1 MHAPDP
7 SSDDSRLLRS
17 IPASRLALIERI
29 ARTREAGWDARRT
42 PGRGTSA
49 ASDGAR
55 YREMRARFLRIYFRG
70 VGEED
75 LAERSPATL
84 ASVARSHLELGWRR
98 ALGQTLVRIFNPDR
112 ARDGFD
118 SPHTVVQ
125 IVTDDKPFLVDS
137 VGIAFGRAGLAM
149 HLIIHPVLEVRR
161 DARGRLVGL
170 GANGDQPHQAE
181 SWEMY
186 EIDRQT
192 DPAAIERLQRDIEST
207 LTDVSLAVDDWRAMR
222 ARARNL
228 VANLEREPPPL
239 PAEEVTEA
247 RELLEWMEEGHF
259 VFLGYRYYR
268 LERGARADRLIPDA
282 RTGLG
287 ILRSRGDGTRPT
299 ATVLT
304 GDIRARAREHELL
317 VLTKANSVSSVH
329 RAEYLDYA
337 GVKSFDARGSV
348 MGEHRF
354 LGLWTSSAYHRS
366 PRDIPVLRRK
376 VDRVIQYFGLDPHGH
391 DGKAVLNVLE
401 TYPRDEL
408 FQASVED
415 LIRIARG
422 VVNLYERR
430 TVRLLA
436 RRDPYHRF
444 YSCLVYVPRDRY
456 NTEVRQRIE
465 QIILE
470 GFAGRSVESQVQI
483 SGASHARV
491 HVVVRTEPPGAR
503 KVDIAAI
510 ERRIADAALT
520 WTDRLREVL
529 VAREGEA
536 AGIALATRYR
546 RVFPLAYEDDV
557 APADALA
564 DIRDLERLR
573 SAPEARRLSLHRP
586 EQQRPARMH
595 LKIVR
600 LGDPVPISDLL
611 PILENFGLRVIA
623 ERPYELVWPEG
634 GAAWIQD
641 FELEHRDGLAID
653 IDRIEARFKEAL
665 TMTWSGDAENDGFNR
680 LLLGADLTARE
691 ISVLRAYC
699 RYLLQT
705 GVPFSQAYMERALAA
720 NPAIAAGLVRLFEA
734 RLDPAAQ
741 PAAAGAGRPHPAS
754 SRARDKSQDIAAR
767 IRASLDAVAS
777 LDEDRILRAYLG
789 LVQAT
794 LRTNFYR
801 RDGGGAPLPYLSLKL
816 DPGAIADLPLPRPK
830 FEIFVYSPR
839 VEGVHLRMG
848 YVARGGIRWSDR
860 REDFRTEVL
869 GLMKAQQVKNTLIV
883 PVGAKGGFVPKRLPG
898 GSREEVQTEVIA
910 CYRTFIRG
918 LLDLTDNIVGGRL
931 VPPPQVVRRDGD
943 DAYLVVA
950 ADKGTATFSDIAN
963 ALAAEYGFWLGDAF
977 ASGGSAGYDH
987 KRLGITARGGW
998 ECVKR
1003 HFRELGV
1010 DIQKTAFTAA
1020 GIGDMSGDVFGN
1032 GMLLSRHIRLQAAF
1046 DHRHIFLDPDPD
1058 PAVSFAERQRLF
1070 DLPRSS
1076 WDDYDR
1082 TRISKGGAVF
1092 PRNAKS
1098 VTLAPEAR
1106 ALLALESPAVTPTE
1120 IMRAILRLP
1129 VDLLWNGGI
1138 GTYVKASRE
1147 SNGEV
1152 GDRAND
1158 ALRINGRELR
1168 AKVVG
1173 EGGNLGLTQ
1182 RGRIEYAL
1190 AGGRLNTD
1198 FIDNSAGV
1206 NTSDVEVNLKI
1217 LLNPIVQAGRLTGG
1231 ERNRLLAGMSGE
1243 VCELV
1248 LRNNYLQSEAISTL
1262 ELQARARLSEFQ
1274 HLIRSLERSGE
1285 LNRALEFLPTDDEL
1299 SERRKAGAGLTRP
1312 ELSILLA
1319 YSKIWL
1325 NNHLLDSDVPE
1336 DPYLSSELE
1345 RYFPAPVRRR
1355 FARAISHHRLRREII
1370 ATATTNSLINR
1381 MGPTFV
1387 PRAQEDTGAE
1397 PAQIARAYTA
1407 AREIFAIR
1415 AVWSRIEELDNRVPA
1430 KVQYAAAFETSRLL
1444 RHATYWL
1451 IARRRALKVDAAVAE
1466 FRAGV
1471 HELESRIGHVLCGS
1485 WREQF
1490 EQVRAQ
1496 HLKAG
1501 LPPELAARVASL
1513 EANNASLDIV
1523 ELAASQRIAVT
1534 EAARIYFEAGAGTGL
1549 DWLRQQIDRLPVEGP
1564 WQATART
1571 GLRDAALRLHRR
1583 LAERVLS
1590 RSRGGSAQER
1600 VAAWQDGAGK
1610 ELAHWQ
1616 RTLADMR
1623 AAGAADFATLTV
1635 GVESLRK
1642 LAE

>member
-1 MHAPDP
+1 MQSPDL

-17 IPASRLALIERI
+17 IPPARLALIERI
-29 ARTREAGWDARRT
+29 VRTRIASRQGPPGSSDA
-42 PGRGTSA
+42 
-49 ASDGAR
+49 AR
-55 YREMRARFLRIYFRG
+55 YREIQQPFLRAYFRG

-75 LAERSPATL
+75 LAERAPATL
-84 ASVARSHLELGWRR
+84 ATAARSHLELGWRR
-98 ALGQTLVRIFNPDR
+98 APGQSLVRIFNPDPE
-112 ARDGFD
+112 RDGFE
-118 SPHTVVQ
+118 SPHTLVQ
-125 IVTDDKPFLVDS
+125 IVTDDRPFLVDS
-137 VGIAFGRAGLAM
+137 VGIAFSRAGLAM
-149 HLIIHPVLEVRR
+149 HLIVHPVLEVRR
-161 DARGRLVGL
+161 DGRGRIAGL
-170 GANGDQPHQAE
+170 GANGSEPEKAE
-181 SWEMY
+181 SWELY

-192 DPAAIERLQRDIEST
+192 DPAAIERLRHDIEST
-207 LTDVSLAVDDWRAMR
+207 LTDVSLAVDDWPAMR
-222 ARARNL
+222 ERVRSL
-228 VANLEREPPPL
+228 VADLERDPPPL
-239 PAEEVTEA
+239 PSEDIREA
-247 RELLEWMEEGHF
+247 RQLLEWMEERHF

-268 LERGARADRLIPDA
+268 LEREAREDRLVADT
-282 RTGLG
+282 RSGLG
-287 ILRSRGDGTRPT
+287 ILRLRSAGGKPA

-304 GDIRARAREHELL
+304 GDVRARARDRELL
-317 VLTKANSVSSVH
+317 VLTKANSISTVH
-329 RAEYLDYA
+329 RGEYLDYA
-337 GVKSFDARGSV
+337 GVKTFDARGRV
-348 MGEHRF
+348 TGEHRF
-354 LGLWTSSAYHRS
+354 LGLWTSTAYHRS

-408 FQASVED
+408 FQASVDD

-465 QIILE
+465 QIVLE
-470 GFAGRSVESQVQI
+470 GFAGQSVESQVQI
-483 SGASHARV
+483 SGSSHARV
-491 HVVVRTEPPGAR
+491 HVVVRTEPPGPR

-510 ERRIADAALT
+510 ERRIAEAALT

-546 RVFPLAYEDDV
+546 RVFPLAYEEDV
-557 APADALA
+557 APADALV
-564 DIRDLERLR
+564 DIAYLEQLR
-573 SAPEARRLSLHRP
+573 ATPDARRLSLHRP
-586 EQQRPARMH
+586 QLQKPARLH

-600 LGDPVPISDLL
+600 LGEPVPISDLL

-623 ERPYELVWPEG
+623 ERPYELAWPEG

-641 FELEHRDGLAID
+641 FELEHRDGLPID
-653 IDRIEARFKEAL
+653 IGHIDTRFKEAL
-665 TMTWSGDAENDGFNR
+665 TLTWSGDTENDGFNR

-691 ISVLRAYC
+691 ITVLRAYC

-734 RLDPAAQ
+734 LHDPAAQ
-741 PAAAGAGRPHPAS
+741 PPTGRRV
-754 SRARDKSQDIAAR
+754 RARKERPDGSGSPSEQIAAQ
-767 IRASLDAVAS
+767 IRASLDSVAS

-801 RDGGGAPLPYLSLKL
+801 RDPGGVPLSYLSLKL
-816 DPGAIADLPLPRPK
+816 DPAAIPDLPLPRPK

-869 GLMKAQQVKNTLIV
+869 GLMKAQNVKNTLIV
-883 PVGAKGGFVPKRLPG
+883 PVGAKGGFVAKRLPG
-898 GSREEVQTEVIA
+898 GTREEVQAEVIA

-918 LLDLTDNIVGGRL
+918 LLDLTDNIIGGRL

-950 ADKGTATFSDIAN
+950 ADKGTATFSDVAN
-963 ALAAEYGFWLGDAF
+963 GISAEYGFWLGDAF

-987 KRLGITARGGW
+987 KKLAITARGGW

-1003 HFRELGV
+1003 HFRELGI
-1010 DIQKTAFTAA
+1010 DIQKTDFTAI

-1032 GMLLSRHIRLQAAF
+1032 GMLLSRHVRLQAAF
-1046 DHRHIFLDPDPD
+1046 DHRHIFLDPNPD

-1082 TRISKGGAVF
+1082 TRISKGGGVF
-1092 PRNAKS
+1092 ARSAKS
-1098 VTLAPEAR
+1098 ITLSPEAR
-1106 ALLALESPAVTPTE
+1106 TLLGLEVAANTPTE
-1120 IMRAILRLP
+1120 IMRAILRMP

-1147 SNGEV
+1147 SNAEV

-1158 ALRINGRELR
+1158 GLRINGRELK

-1173 EGGNLGLTQ
+1173 EGGNLGFTQ

-1217 LLNPIVQAGRLTGG
+1217 LLNPIVQAGRLTAG
-1231 ERNRLLAGMSGE
+1231 ERNRLLASMSSE
-1243 VCELV
+1243 VCALV
-1248 LRNNYLQSEAISTL
+1248 LRNNYLQSQAISTL
-1262 ELQARARLSEFQ
+1262 ELQARARMAEFQ
-1274 HLIRSLERSGE
+1274 HLIRSLEGSGE

-1299 SERRKAGAGLTRP
+1299 AERRKAGAGLTRP
-1312 ELSILLA
+1312 ELAILLA

-1336 DPYLSSELE
+1336 DAYLSTELD
-1345 RYFPAPVRRR
+1345 RYFPGPVRRR
-1355 FARAISHHRLRREII
+1355 FARAISRHRLRREII

-1407 AREIFAIR
+1407 AREIFEVR
-1415 AVWSRIEELDNRVPA
+1415 TVWARIEELDNRVPA
-1430 KVQYAAAFETSRLL
+1430 KVQYTAAFETSRLL

-1451 IARRRALKVDAAVAE
+1451 LARRRALKVDTAVAE

-1490 EQVRAQ
+1490 DQVRAQ
-1496 HLKAG
+1496 HLEAG
-1501 LPPELAARVASL
+1501 LPPDLAARVASL
-1513 EANNASLDIV
+1513 EAHNASLDIV
-1523 ELAASQRIAVT
+1523 ELASSQRIGVM
-1534 EAARIYFEAGAGTGL
+1534 EAARLYFEAGARTGL

-1590 RSRGGSAQER
+1590 RGRGGNAEER
-1600 VAAWQDGAGK
+1600 VAAWQESAGK
-1610 ELAHWQ
+1610 ELTHWQ

-1642 LAE
+1642 LTE

>member
-1 MHAPDP
+1 MQAPEP

-29 ARTREAGWDARRT
+29 VRTRVSLRRGLFPAADAT
-42 PGRGTSA
+42 
-49 ASDGAR
+49 R
-55 YREMRARFLRIYFRG
+55 YREVQQRFLRAYFRG
-70 VGEED
+70 VGDED
-75 LAERSPATL
+75 LAERTPATL
-84 ASVARSHLELGWRR
+84 AGEARSHLELGWRR
-98 ALGQTLVRIFNPDR
+98 APGQSLVRIFNPDPE
-112 ARDGFD
+112 RDGFE
-118 SPHTVVQ
+118 SPHTLVQ
-125 IVTDDKPFLVDS
+125 IVTDDRPFLVDS
-137 VGIAFGRAGLAM
+137 VGIAFARAGLAM
-149 HLIIHPVLEVRR
+149 HLIVHPVLEVRR
-161 DARGRLVGL
+161 DGRGRLAGL
-170 GANGDQPHQAE
+170 GANGGGPHAAE
-181 SWEMY
+181 SWELY
-186 EIDRQT
+186 EVDRQT
-192 DPAAIERLQRDIEST
+192 DPAALERLRHDLEST
-207 LTDVSLAVDDWRAMR
+207 LTDVTLAVDDWPAMR
-222 ARARNL
+222 ERVRSL
-228 VANLEREPPPL
+228 VADLERDPPSL
-239 PAEEVTEA
+239 PSDDVSEA
-247 RELLEWMEEGHF
+247 RQLLEWMEERHF

-268 LERGARADRLIPDA
+268 LERGAGEDRLIAEP
-282 RTGLG
+282 RSGLG
-287 ILRSRGDGTRPT
+287 ILRTRGAGGRTA

-304 GDIRARAREHELL
+304 GDVRARARDRQLL
-317 VLTKANSVSSVH
+317 VLTKANSISTVH
-329 RAEYLDYA
+329 RAEYLDYV
-337 GVKSFDARGSV
+337 GVKTFDARGPV
-348 MGEHRF
+348 TGEHRF
-354 LGLWTSSAYHRS
+354 LGLWTSTAYNRS

-376 VDRVIQYFGLDPHGH
+376 VDRVIEHFGLDPHGH

-408 FQASVED
+408 FQASFED

-430 TVRLLA
+430 TVRLLT

-465 QIILE
+465 QIVLE
-470 GFAGRSVESQVQI
+470 GFSGRSVESQVQI
-483 SGASHARV
+483 SGSSHARV
-491 HVVVRTEPPGAR
+491 HVVVRTDPPGPR

-510 ERRIADAALT
+510 ERRIAEAALT

-536 AGIALATRYR
+536 AGIALGTRYR
-546 RVFPLAYEDDV
+546 RVFPLAYEEDV

-564 DIRDLERLR
+564 DIADLERLR
-573 SAPEARRLSLHRP
+573 TAPEARRLSLHRP
-586 EQQRPARMH
+586 QHQKPGRMH

-600 LGDPVPISDLL
+600 IGDPVPISDLL

-623 ERPYELVWPEG
+623 ERPYELAWPEG
-634 GAAWIQD
+634 GTAWIQD

-653 IDRIEARFKEAL
+653 IGRIEERFKEAL
-665 TMTWSGDAENDGFNR
+665 EMTWSGDAENDGFNR
-680 LLLGADLTARE
+680 LLLAADLTARE
-691 ISVLRAYC
+691 ITVLRAYC

-734 RLDPAAQ
+734 RLDPAEQ
-741 PAAAGAGRPHPAS
+741 PAASRSGRT
-754 SRARDKSQDIAAR
+754 RANPSEEIVAQIN
-767 IRASLDAVAS
+767 ASLDSVAS

-789 LVQAT
+789 LAQAT

-801 RDGGGAPLPYLSLKL
+801 RDPAGGTLPYLSFKL
-816 DPGAIADLPLPRPK
+816 DPAAIADLPLPRPK

-860 REDFRTEVL
+860 REDFRTEIL
-869 GLMKAQQVKNTLIV
+869 GLMKAQNVKNTLIV

-898 GSREEVQTEVIA
+898 GGREEIQAEVIA

-918 LLDLTDNIVGGRL
+918 LLDLTDNIVGGKA

-963 ALAAEYGFWLGDAF
+963 SISADYGFWLGDAF

-987 KRLGITARGGW
+987 KKLAITARGGW

-1003 HFRELGV
+1003 HFRELGI
-1010 DIQKTAFTAA
+1010 DIQKTPFTAI

-1032 GMLLSRHIRLQAAF
+1032 GMLLSQHIRLQAAF
-1046 DHRHIFLDPDPD
+1046 DHRHIFLDPNPD
-1058 PAVSFAERQRLF
+1058 AAVSFAERQRLF

-1082 TRISKGGAVF
+1082 GRISKGGGVF
-1092 PRNAKS
+1092 ARTAKS
-1098 VTLAPEAR
+1098 ITLSPEAR
-1106 ALLALESPAVTPTE
+1106 ALLGLESATQPPVE

-1147 SNGEV
+1147 SNAEV

-1158 ALRINGRELR
+1158 GLRINGRELK

-1173 EGGNLGLTQ
+1173 EGGNLGFTQ

-1198 FIDNSAGV
+1198 FIDTSAGV

-1217 LLNPIVQAGRLTGG
+1217 LLNPIMQAGGLTGG
-1231 ERNRLLAGMSGE
+1231 ERNRLLASMSGE
-1243 VCELV
+1243 VCSLV
-1248 LRNNYLQSEAISTL
+1248 LRNNYLQSQAISTL
-1262 ELQARARLSEFQ
+1262 ELQARARMSEFQ

-1299 SERRKAGAGLTRP
+1299 AERREAGAGLTRP
-1312 ELSILLA
+1312 ELAILLA

-1325 NNHLLDSDVPE
+1325 NTHLLDSDVPE
-1336 DPYLSSELE
+1336 DPYLSAELE

-1355 FARAISHHRLRREII
+1355 FARAIPRHRLRREII

-1407 AREIFAIR
+1407 AREIFEMRTI
-1415 AVWSRIEELDNRVPA
+1415 WTRIEDLDNKVPA
-1430 KVQYAAAFETSRLL
+1430 KVQYTAAFETSRLL

-1451 IARRRALKVDAAVAE
+1451 LARRRTLMVDTAVAE

-1485 WREQF
+1485 WREHF
-1490 EQVRAQ
+1490 EQVRKQ
-1496 HLKAG
+1496 HLEAG
-1501 LPPELAARVASL
+1501 LTPELAARVASL
-1513 EANNASLDIV
+1513 EAHNASLDIV
-1523 ELAASQRIAVT
+1523 ELAGSQRIAVT
-1534 EAARIYFEAGAGTGL
+1534 EAARLYFEAGARTGL

-1590 RSRGGSAQER
+1590 RGGRGSAEER
-1600 VAAWQDGAGK
+1600 VSAWQEAAGK
-1610 ELAHWQ
+1610 ELTHWQ
-1616 RTLADMR
+1616 RTLAEMR